1 MHNKIYN
8 LFEIWFWNICSAV
21 YILCSFDKNMK
32 KNLDEGNEM
41 GLQPLVNLQKAF
53 DLIDHNILLM
63 RLECYRILFQK

>member
-1 MHNKIYN
+1 
-8 LFEIWFWNICSAV
+8 
-21 YILCSFDKNMK
+21 
-32 KNLDEGNEM
+32 M